1 VPATLKILPLPEGS
15 TSHPAIHY
23 AFCHSDIVGST
34 VYGVDMTKLAGADIN
49 MLRSSI
55 DLCHRWHYWTG
66 TDALN
71 VPKQPLVRDS

>member
-1 VPATLKILPLPEGS
+1 
-15 TSHPAIHY
+15 
-23 AFCHSDIVGST
+23 
-34 VYGVDMTKLAGADIN
+34 MTKLAGVDVN

-66 TDALN
+66 TDTLN